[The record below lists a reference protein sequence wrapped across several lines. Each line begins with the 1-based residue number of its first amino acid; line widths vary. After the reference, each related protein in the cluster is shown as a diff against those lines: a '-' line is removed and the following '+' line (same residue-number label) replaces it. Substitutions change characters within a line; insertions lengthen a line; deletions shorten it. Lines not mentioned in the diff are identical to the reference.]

1 MKTLIEKLE
10 NRKKITEEALE
21 ELLKLVLELEKN
33 IDKDITTSSTIC
45 KVSIKAEDYYVG
57 EWLQADDAF
66 SLLVEN
72 GKIKIKDIF
81 TRIKKDENNEKYE
94 IKLSHSF
101 NYFSDKINEDRKI
114 IKINFLE
121 LIKALEQL
129 INLTCTEAQR
139 IDNDAQEF
147 IYFCE
152 NWKLNNESKIL
163 K

>member
-10 NRKKITEEALE
+10 NRKKITEPALI
-21 ELLKLVLELEKN
+21 ELFKLISELEKN
-33 IDKDITTSSTIC
+33 LDRDITTSSTIC

-66 SLLVEN
+66 SLLVQN

-81 TRIKKDENNEKYE
+81 TRIKNNESNEKYE

-101 NYFSDKINEDRKI
+101 NYFSDELNQDRKI

-121 LIKALEQL
+121 LIKALQEL
-129 INLTCTEAQR
+129 MNLTLVEAQK

-147 IYFCE
+147 IDFCAD
-152 NWKLNNESKIL
+152 WKQKNESTIN
-163 K
+163 